1 MYQIGEI
8 IEVNSKRYQI
18 VKAIGKGKGGYS
30 FLALLDGKYYTL
42 KQIHHEPCSYYS
54 FGNKIEA
61 EQNDYQRLAKLPI
74 LLPKLIEIDFEKEI
88 IIKEYIDGETISS
101 LLEKGEDVLKYIG
114 QLESWL
120 PTLYRAGL
128 NIDYYPTTFI
138 VKKEE
143 DRIYYIDYEC
153 NQYHPEWDF
162 ETWGKG
168 YWTKEKPIS

>member
-61 EQNDYQRLAKLPI
+61 EQNDYQRLVKLPI

-88 IIKEYIDGETISS
+88 IIKVLPFILNATKNIVSIDTG
-101 LLEKGEDVLKYIG
+101 KKH
-114 QLESWL
+114 
-120 PTLYRAGL
+120 LYSKR
-128 NIDYYPTTFI
+128 
-138 VKKEE
+138 
-143 DRIYYIDYEC
+143 
-153 NQYHPEWDF
+153 
-162 ETWGKG
+162 
-168 YWTKEKPIS
+168 

>member
-61 EQNDYQRLAKLPI
+61 EQNDYQRLVKLPI
-74 LLPKLIEIDFEKEI
+74 LLPKLIEIDF
-88 IIKEYIDGETISS
+88 
-101 LLEKGEDVLKYIG
+101 
-114 QLESWL
+114 
-120 PTLYRAGL
+120 
-128 NIDYYPTTFI
+128 
-138 VKKEE
+138 
-143 DRIYYIDYEC
+143 
-153 NQYHPEWDF
+153 
-162 ETWGKG
+162 
-168 YWTKEKPIS
+168 